1 MSIALDDS
9 KRTAIGSQ
17 LADIKEVQNLLI
29 ANEEILISACNDLD
43 IRERLGKMLEDDRKN
58 LGVLDTVLVQYG
70 VQGQPKETVTK
81 MVEEIGELMEG
92 SELSLYEKMSQ
103 HELLKHQQFMSGVL
117 VHKAAQVVGAD
128 VEAAISPIN
137 TLNFENRAHQEQLK
151 GVLEVLGVRE
161 LTGQEAKQGLWA
173 RVQDA
178 VAALSGVA
186 GSAVTQTSN
195 KSDMNIEDV
204 IRMDHN
210 KVNMLF
216 IQIDQT
222 NEPAKIEEY
231 FGQIYKDL
239 SVHSEAEEQV
249 VYPAVRSF
257 YSDTQELYDEQAQMK
272 VVLEELKGMNPS
284 ATDFVNNFKS
294 RIGQLKDMVMDH
306 VRQEENSMFAALRS
320 NCSDDQREQMA
331 TQFKS
336 VKAKL
341 QDRMMGA
348 AK

>member
-1 MSIALDDS
+1 
-9 KRTAIGSQ
+9 
-17 LADIKEVQNLLI
+17 
-29 ANEEILISACNDLD
+29 
-43 IRERLGKMLEDDRKN
+43 
-58 LGVLDTVLVQYG
+58 VLDTVLVQYG

-117 VHKAAQVVGAD
+117 LHKAAQVVGAD
-128 VEAAISPIN
+128 VEAAIAPIN

-161 LTGQEAKQGLWA
+161 LTGQEAKQGLWS

-186 GSAVTQTSN
+186 GSAVTQTSD

-216 IQIDQT
+216 MQIDQT
-222 NEPAKIEEY
+222 NEPAKIQEY

-257 YSDTQELYDEQAQMK
+257 YSDTQELYDEQAQLK
-272 VVLEELKGMNPS
+272 IVLAELKGLDTS

-294 RIGQLKDMVMDH
+294 RINQLKDMVMDH

-320 NCSDDQREQMA
+320 NCSDAQREQMA

-336 VKAKL
+336 AKAQL
-341 QDRMMGA
+341 QAQMMA
-348 AK
+348 EAK

>member
-9 KRTAIGSQ
+9 KRTAIGCQ

-29 ANEEILISACNDLD
+29 ANEEILIAACNDLD

-58 LGVLDTVLVQYG
+58 LGVLDTVLIQYG

-81 MVEEIGELMEG
+81 MVEEIGGLMEG

-128 VEAAISPIN
+128 VEAAIAPIN

-161 LTGQEAKQGLWA
+161 LTGQEAKQGLWS

-186 GSAVTQTSN
+186 GSVVTQTSD

-216 IQIDQT
+216 MQIDQT
-222 NEPAKIEEY
+222 NEPAKIQEY

-257 YSDTQELYDEQAQMK
+257 YSDTQELYDEQAEMK
-272 VVLEELKGMNPS
+272 VVLEELKGMDTS
-284 ATDFVNNFKS
+284 ATDFANNFKS

-336 VKAKL
+336 AKAKL
-341 QDRMMGA
+341 QEQMMAA